1 MRRYELGGGIERGF
15 DAILSK
21 RDFKRRGET
30 EVMVFVWI
38 SERMQDRERKCVRAC
53 ENFCESVF

>member
-1 MRRYELGGGIERGF
+1 MRGYELGGGIERGF

-38 SERMQDRERKCVRAC
+38 SERMQDRERKCACVCACVRK
-53 ENFCESVF
+53 FL